1 MSCDFHLKKS
11 KYSGSWISLESNI
24 ISWILMGKW
33 YILEKNL
40 FGVENST
47 KHNNSNNSLV
57 KDQGSSEI
65 EKIQG
70 KLAVM
75 LRINPTQADQN
86 LYLNLHYDCN
96 NLFVFF
102 FNFSWARISKVSIRL
117 SVCLFNFFGQTTQT
131 YAFTPYTVVTH
142 HWENVLRSKIFWA
155 ASITPCPSQ
164 KSAIFSDKLHQ

>member
-1 MSCDFHLKKS
+1 MVIMLKTISNNLVDVMYQRWVYCVNLYDLLDTTFFWSIHSLTIKKIIRSTWQLTSYEIMFCDFRLTKS
-11 KYSGSWISLESNI
+11 KYSGSLISLESNI

-57 KDQGSSEI
+57 KDEGYSEI

-70 KLAVM
+70 KQEVM

-96 NLFVFF
+96 NLYLFF
-102 FNFSWARISKVSIRL
+102 QLQL
-117 SVCLFNFFGQTTQT
+117 S
-131 YAFTPYTVVTH
+131 
-142 HWENVLRSKIFWA
+142 
-155 ASITPCPSQ
+155 
-164 KSAIFSDKLHQ
+164 

>member
-1 MSCDFHLKKS
+1 
-11 KYSGSWISLESNI
+11 
-24 ISWILMGKW
+24 MGKW

-102 FNFSWARISKVSIRL
+102 STSVELESQKFPSVCL
-117 SVCLFNFFGQTTQT
+117 SVCLTFL
-131 YAFTPYTVVTH
+131 A
-142 HWENVLRSKIFWA
+142 
-155 ASITPCPSQ
+155 
-164 KSAIFSDKLHQ
+164 KLLKHMLSHRIQ